1 MEPTRLGDGV
11 VVWVFRQPGGGRR
24 AFLSS
29 RVLAA
34 PRRLRAPS
42 SLRCIG
48 LAEVATGS
56 IARADCTPAA
66 TERAVG
72 ATFQALPGA
81 SVVVNGAAQASNSAL
96 TTASADMPWMNG
108 WSAAATFEG
117 GFSNVP
123 HSHAGKGA
131 VRYAW

>member
-29 RVLAA
+29 GVPAA
-34 PRRLRAPS
+34 SSRRLRAPS

-48 LAEVATGS
+48 VAEVATGS
-56 IARADCTPAA
+56 VARADCTPAA

-117 GFSNVP
+117 GF
-123 HSHAGKGA
+123 
-131 VRYAW
+131 